1 VEHFG
6 EVLTEGKADAA
17 LAASLFHDNHLTV
30 GEVKAYLM
38 ERGIE
43 VRPVGR

>member
-6 EVLTEGKADAA
+6 EVLTQGKADAA

-30 GEVKAYLM
+30 GEVKKYLV
-38 ERGIE
+38 ERGVA
-43 VRPVGR
+43 VRP